1 MKSKTKAKE
10 LINKVQGTIIKFG
23 GYQNYVLSEA
33 LALMIVEEILS
44 IPKQKICTFQ
54 MKLKSFTGKQKK
66 NYNETKKTERDRNK
80 RISIQLSPIV
90 V

>member
-44 IPKQKICTFQ
+44 IPKQKNMHISNEAEEF
-54 MKLKSFTGKQKK
+54 
-66 NYNETKKTERDRNK
+66 YRETKEEL
-80 RISIQLSPIV
+80 Q
-90 V
+90 